1 MTPTLRLACIIT
13 LMLQTVCCQ
22 AQDNDREYWIGRY
35 LSVSYPLEQIQ
46 VTSPYGKRKDP
57 FTGKASNHCGIDLKA
72 KNAEVKAM
80 FDGYIESIG
89 QDNRSGRFVVLRHG
103 DYLISYCHLSQ
114 VTAREGE
121 EILAGDIVGVTGNT
135 GRSTGEHLHIT
146 CRYNGERIDPYTIL
160 LKIQRIRKECQEAL
174 QTDSLPVSSK
184 SSFIEQ
190 YAPIAM
196 EQQQK
201 YGIPA
206 SVTLAQMALESKWG
220 TSKMAVN
227 DHNYFGIKA
236 SRKWL
241 EAGRPYSLYDDDKK
255 NEKFCVFGNVLESIE
270 YHSALLMTDR
280 YKPCRSFPSD
290 DWYHWLVGIKAC
302 GYATSN
308 RYVQECS
315 KIIKSHQL
323 FKYDQFAIKNKNI

>member
-1 MTPTLRLACIIT
+1 MDSKLCLSCIIA
-13 LMLQTVCCQ
+13 MILQTVCCQ
-22 AQDNDREYWIGRY
+22 AQDNDREYWIDRY
-35 LSVSYPLEQIQ
+35 LSVSYPLEQIH

-57 FTGKASNHCGIDLKA
+57 FTGKASHHCGIDLKA
-72 KNAEVKAM
+72 RNEEVKAM
-80 FDGYIESIG
+80 FDGYVESIG
-89 QDNRSGRFVVLRHG
+89 QDSRSGRFIVLRHG
-103 DYLISYCHLSQ
+103 NYLISYCHLSQ
-114 VTAREGE
+114 VSARVGE
-121 EILAGDIVGVTGNT
+121 ELLAGDVVGITGNT

-146 CRYNGERIDPYTIL
+146 CRLNGERIDPYTVL
-160 LKIQRIRKECQEAL
+160 LEIRKIRKECQEAL
-174 QTDSLPVSSK
+174 RSDSLPVPSK
-184 SSFIEQ
+184 QSFIEQ
-190 YAPIAM
+190 YAPIAI

-236 SRKWL
+236 SRRWL

-255 NEKFCVFGNVLESIE
+255 NEKFCVFGDVIESIE
-270 YHSALLMTDR
+270 YHSSLLMSER

-290 DWYHWLVGIKAC
+290 DWYHWLVSIKAC

-308 RYVQECS
+308 RYVQECTR
-315 KIIKSHQL
+315 IIKDYRLYRYDKFVVQQL
-323 FKYDQFAIKNKNI
+323 

>member
-1 MTPTLRLACIIT
+1 MTLKLCLSCIIT
-13 LMLQTVCCQ
+13 MMFQTVCCQ
-22 AQDNDREYWIGRY
+22 AQDNDREYWIDRY
-35 LSVSYPLEQIQ
+35 LSVSYPLEQIH

-57 FTGKASNHCGIDLKA
+57 FTGKASHHCGIDLKA
-72 KNAEVKAM
+72 RNEEVKAM
-80 FDGYIESIG
+80 FDGYVESIG
-89 QDNRSGRFVVLRHG
+89 QDSRSGRYIVLRHG
-103 DYLISYCHLSQ
+103 NYLISYCHLSQ
-114 VTAREGE
+114 VSARVGE
-121 EILAGDIVGVTGNT
+121 ELLAGDVVGITGNT

-146 CRYNGERIDPYTIL
+146 CRLNGERIDPYIVL
-160 LKIQRIRKECQEAL
+160 LEIRKIRKECQEAL
-174 QTDSLPVSSK
+174 RSDTLPVPSK
-184 SSFIEQ
+184 QSFIEQ
-190 YAPIAM
+190 YAPIAI

-236 SRKWL
+236 SRRWL

-255 NEKFCVFGNVLESIE
+255 NEKFCVFGDVIESIE
-270 YHSALLMTDR
+270 YHSSLLMSER

-290 DWYHWLVGIKAC
+290 DWYHWLVSIKAC

-308 RYVQECS
+308 RYVQECTR
-315 KIIKSHQL
+315 IIKDYRLYRYDKFVVQQL
-323 FKYDQFAIKNKNI
+323 

>member
-1 MTPTLRLACIIT
+1 MTLKLCLSCIIT
-13 LMLQTVCCQ
+13 MMFQTVCCQ
-22 AQDNDREYWIGRY
+22 AQDNDREYWIDRY
-35 LSVSYPLEQIQ
+35 LSVSYPLEQIH

-57 FTGKASNHCGIDLKA
+57 FTGKASHHCGIDLKA
-72 KNAEVKAM
+72 RNEEVKAM
-80 FDGYIESIG
+80 FDGYVESIG
-89 QDNRSGRFVVLRHG
+89 QDSRSGRFIVLRHG
-103 DYLISYCHLSQ
+103 NYLISYCHLSQ
-114 VTAREGE
+114 VSVREGE
-121 EILAGDIVGVTGNT
+121 ELLAGDVVGITGNT

-146 CRYNGERIDPYTIL
+146 CRLNGERIDPYTVL
-160 LKIQRIRKECQEAL
+160 LEIRKIRKECQEAL
-174 QTDSLPVSSK
+174 RSDTLPIPSK
-184 SSFIEQ
+184 QSFIEQ
-190 YAPIAM
+190 YAPIAI

-236 SRKWL
+236 SRRWL

-255 NEKFCVFGNVLESIE
+255 NEKFCVFGDVIESIE
-270 YHSALLMTDR
+270 YHSSLLMSER

-290 DWYHWLVGIKAC
+290 DWYHWLVSIKAC

-308 RYVQECS
+308 RYVQECTR
-315 KIIKSHQL
+315 IIKDYRLYRYDKFVVQQL
-323 FKYDQFAIKNKNI
+323 

>member
-1 MTPTLRLACIIT
+1 MTLKLCLSCIIT
-13 LMLQTVCCQ
+13 MMFQTVCCQ
-22 AQDNDREYWIGRY
+22 AQDNDREYWIDRY
-35 LSVSYPLEQIQ
+35 LSVSYPLEQIH

-57 FTGKASNHCGIDLKA
+57 FTGKASHHCGIDLKA
-72 KNAEVKAM
+72 RNEEVKAM
-80 FDGYIESIG
+80 FDGYVESIG
-89 QDNRSGRFVVLRHG
+89 QDSRSGRYIVLRHG
-103 DYLISYCHLSQ
+103 NYLISYCHLSQ
-114 VTAREGE
+114 VSARVGE
-121 EILAGDIVGVTGNT
+121 ELLAGDVVGITGNT

-146 CRYNGERIDPYTIL
+146 CRLNGERIDPYIVL
-160 LKIQRIRKECQEAL
+160 LEIRKIRKECQEAL
-174 QTDSLPVSSK
+174 RSDTLPIPSK
-184 SSFIEQ
+184 QSFIEQ
-190 YAPIAM
+190 YAPIAI

-236 SRKWL
+236 SRRWL

-255 NEKFCVFGNVLESIE
+255 NEKFCVFGDVIESIE
-270 YHSALLMTDR
+270 YHSSLLMSER

-290 DWYHWLVGIKAC
+290 DWYHWLVSIKAC

-308 RYVQECS
+308 RYVQECTR
-315 KIIKSHQL
+315 IIKDYRLYRYDKFVVQQL
-323 FKYDQFAIKNKNI
+323 

>member
-1 MTPTLRLACIIT
+1 MTLKLCLSCIIT
-13 LMLQTVCCQ
+13 MMFQTVCCQ
-22 AQDNDREYWIGRY
+22 AQDNDREYWIDRY
-35 LSVSYPLEQIQ
+35 LSVSYPLEQIH

-57 FTGKASNHCGIDLKA
+57 FTGKASHHCGIDLKA
-72 KNAEVKAM
+72 RNEEVKAM
-80 FDGYIESIG
+80 FDGYVESIG
-89 QDNRSGRFVVLRHG
+89 QDSRSGRYIVLRHG
-103 DYLISYCHLSQ
+103 NYLISYCHLSQ
-114 VTAREGE
+114 VSAREGE
-121 EILAGDIVGVTGNT
+121 ELLAGDVVGITGNT

-146 CRYNGERIDPYTIL
+146 CRLNGERIDPYIVL
-160 LKIQRIRKECQEAL
+160 LEIRKIRKECQDAL
-174 QTDSLPVSSK
+174 RSDTLPIPSK
-184 SSFIEQ
+184 QSFIEQ
-190 YAPIAM
+190 YAPIAI

-236 SRKWL
+236 SRRWL

-255 NEKFCVFGNVLESIE
+255 NEKFCVFGDVIESIE
-270 YHSALLMTDR
+270 YHSSLLMSER

-290 DWYHWLVGIKAC
+290 DWYHWLVSIKAC

-308 RYVQECS
+308 RYVQECTR
-315 KIIKSHQL
+315 IIKDYRLYRYDKFVVQQL
-323 FKYDQFAIKNKNI
+323 

>member
-1 MTPTLRLACIIT
+1 MTLKLCLSCIIT
-13 LMLQTVCCQ
+13 MMFQTVCCQ
-22 AQDNDREYWIGRY
+22 AQDNDREYWIDRY
-35 LSVSYPLEQIQ
+35 LSVSYPLEQIH

-57 FTGKASNHCGIDLKA
+57 FTGKASHHCGIDLKA
-72 KNAEVKAM
+72 RNEEVKAM
-80 FDGYIESIG
+80 FDGYVESIG
-89 QDNRSGRFVVLRHG
+89 QDSRSGGYIVLRHG
-103 DYLISYCHLSQ
+103 NYLISYCHLSQ
-114 VTAREGE
+114 VSAREGE
-121 EILAGDIVGVTGNT
+121 ELLAGDVVGITGNT

-146 CRYNGERIDPYTIL
+146 CRLNGERIDPYIVL
-160 LKIQRIRKECQEAL
+160 LEIRKIRKECQEAL
-174 QTDSLPVSSK
+174 RSDTLPIPSK
-184 SSFIEQ
+184 QSFIEQ
-190 YAPIAM
+190 YAPIAI

-236 SRKWL
+236 SRRWL

-255 NEKFCVFGNVLESIE
+255 NEKFCVFGDVIESIE
-270 YHSALLMTDR
+270 YHSSLLMSER

-290 DWYHWLVGIKAC
+290 DWYHWLVSIKAC

-308 RYVQECS
+308 RYVQECTR
-315 KIIKSHQL
+315 IIKDYRLYRYDKFVVQQL
-323 FKYDQFAIKNKNI
+323 

>member
-1 MTPTLRLACIIT
+1 MTLKLCLSCIIT
-13 LMLQTVCCQ
+13 MMFQTVCCQ
-22 AQDNDREYWIGRY
+22 AQDNDREYWIDRY
-35 LSVSYPLEQIQ
+35 LSVSYPLEQIH

-57 FTGKASNHCGIDLKA
+57 FTGKASHHCGIDLKA
-72 KNAEVKAM
+72 RNEEVKAM
-80 FDGYIESIG
+80 FDGYVESIG
-89 QDNRSGRFVVLRHG
+89 QDSRSGRYIVLRHG
-103 DYLISYCHLSQ
+103 NYLISYCHLSQ
-114 VTAREGE
+114 VSAREGE
-121 EILAGDIVGVTGNT
+121 ELLAGDVVGITGNT

-146 CRYNGERIDPYTIL
+146 CRLNGERIDPYIVL
-160 LKIQRIRKECQEAL
+160 LEIRKIRKECQEAL
-174 QTDSLPVSSK
+174 RSDTLPIPSK
-184 SSFIEQ
+184 QSFIEQ
-190 YAPIAM
+190 YAPIAI

-236 SRKWL
+236 SRRWL

-255 NEKFCVFGNVLESIE
+255 NEKFCVFGDVIESIE
-270 YHSALLMTDR
+270 YHSTLLMSER

-290 DWYHWLVGIKAC
+290 DWYHWLVSIKAC

-308 RYVQECS
+308 RYVQECTR
-315 KIIKSHQL
+315 IIKDYRLYRYDKFVVQQL
-323 FKYDQFAIKNKNI
+323 

>member
-1 MTPTLRLACIIT
+1 MTLKLCLSCIIT
-13 LMLQTVCCQ
+13 MMFQTVCCQ
-22 AQDNDREYWIGRY
+22 AQDNDREYWIDRY
-35 LSVSYPLEQIQ
+35 LSVSYPLEQIH

-57 FTGKASNHCGIDLKA
+57 FTGKASHHCGIDLKA
-72 KNAEVKAM
+72 RNEEVKAM
-80 FDGYIESIG
+80 FDGYVESIG
-89 QDNRSGRFVVLRHG
+89 QDSRSGRYIVLRHG
-103 DYLISYCHLSQ
+103 NYLISYCHLSQ
-114 VTAREGE
+114 VSVREGE
-121 EILAGDIVGVTGNT
+121 ELLAGDVVGITGNT

-146 CRYNGERIDPYTIL
+146 CRLNGERIDPYIVL
-160 LKIQRIRKECQEAL
+160 LEIRKIRKECQEAL
-174 QTDSLPVSSK
+174 RSDTLPIPSK
-184 SSFIEQ
+184 QSFIEQ
-190 YAPIAM
+190 YAPIAI

-236 SRKWL
+236 SRRWL

-255 NEKFCVFGNVLESIE
+255 NEKFCVFGDVIESIE
-270 YHSALLMTDR
+270 YHSSLLMSER

-290 DWYHWLVGIKAC
+290 DWYHWLVSIKAC

-308 RYVQECS
+308 RYVQECTR
-315 KIIKSHQL
+315 IIKDYRLYRYDKFVVQQL
-323 FKYDQFAIKNKNI
+323 

>member
-1 MTPTLRLACIIT
+1 
-13 LMLQTVCCQ
+13 
-22 AQDNDREYWIGRY
+22 
-35 LSVSYPLEQIQ
+35 
-46 VTSPYGKRKDP
+46 
-57 FTGKASNHCGIDLKA
+57 
-72 KNAEVKAM
+72 M
-80 FDGYIESIG
+80 FDGYVESIG
-89 QDNRSGRFVVLRHG
+89 QDSRSGRYIVLRHG
-103 DYLISYCHLSQ
+103 NYLISYCHLSQ
-114 VTAREGE
+114 VSAREGE
-121 EILAGDIVGVTGNT
+121 ELLAGDVVGITGNT

-146 CRYNGERIDPYTIL
+146 CRLNGERIDPYTVL
-160 LKIQRIRKECQEAL
+160 LEIRKIRKECQEAL
-174 QTDSLPVSSK
+174 RSDTLLVPSK
-184 SSFIEQ
+184 QSFIEQ

-236 SRKWL
+236 SRRWL

-255 NEKFCVFGNVLESIE
+255 NEKFCVFGDVLESIE
-270 YHSALLMTDR
+270 YHSTLLMSER

-290 DWYHWLVGIKAC
+290 DWYHWLVSIKSC

-308 RYVQECS
+308 SYVQKCVS
-315 KIIKSHQL
+315 IIKTHQL
-323 FKYDQFAIKNKNI
+323 FRYDQMAAMQN

>member
-1 MTPTLRLACIIT
+1 MTLKLCLSCIIT
-13 LMLQTVCCQ
+13 MMFQTVCCQ
-22 AQDNDREYWIGRY
+22 AQDNDREYWIDRY
-35 LSVSYPLEQIQ
+35 LSVSYPLEQIH

-57 FTGKASNHCGIDLKA
+57 FTGKASHHCGIDLKA
-72 KNAEVKAM
+72 RNEEVKAM
-80 FDGYIESIG
+80 FDGYVESIG
-89 QDNRSGRFVVLRHG
+89 QDSRSGRYIVLRHG
-103 DYLISYCHLSQ
+103 NYLISYCHLSQ
-114 VTAREGE
+114 VSAREGE
-121 EILAGDIVGVTGNT
+121 ELLAGDVVGITGNT

-146 CRYNGERIDPYTIL
+146 CRLNGERIDPYIVL
-160 LKIQRIRKECQEAL
+160 LEIRKIRKECQEAL
-174 QTDSLPVSSK
+174 RSGTLPIPSK
-184 SSFIEQ
+184 QSFIEQ
-190 YAPIAM
+190 YAPIAI

-236 SRKWL
+236 SRRWL

-255 NEKFCVFGNVLESIE
+255 NEKFCVFGDVIESIE
-270 YHSALLMTDR
+270 YHSSLLMSER

-290 DWYHWLVGIKAC
+290 DWYHWLVSIKAC

-308 RYVQECS
+308 RYVQECTR
-315 KIIKSHQL
+315 IIKDYRLYRYDKFVVQQL
-323 FKYDQFAIKNKNI
+323 

>member
-1 MTPTLRLACIIT
+1 MTPKLCLSCIIT
-13 LMLQTVCCQ
+13 MMFQTVCCQ
-22 AQDNDREYWIGRY
+22 AQDNDREYWIDRY

-57 FTGKASNHCGIDLKA
+57 FTGKSSHHCGIDLKA
-72 KNAEVKAM
+72 RNEEVKAM
-80 FDGYIESIG
+80 FDGYVESIG
-89 QDNRSGRFVVLRHG
+89 QDSRSGRYIVLRHG
-103 DYLISYCHLSQ
+103 NYLISYCHLSQ
-114 VTAREGE
+114 VSARVGE
-121 EILAGDIVGVTGNT
+121 ELLAGDVVGITGNT

-146 CRYNGERIDPYTIL
+146 CRLNGES
-160 LKIQRIRKECQEAL
+160 QEAL
-174 QTDSLPVSSK
+174 RSDSLPVPSK
-184 SSFIEQ
+184 QSFIEQ
-190 YAPIAM
+190 YAPIAI

-236 SRKWL
+236 SRRWL
-241 EAGRPYSLYDDDKK
+241 EAGRPYNLYDDDKK
-255 NEKFCVFGNVLESIE
+255 NEKFCVFGDVLESIE
-270 YHSALLMTDR
+270 YHSTLLMSER

-290 DWYHWLVGIKAC
+290 DWYHWLVSIKAC

-308 RYVQECS
+308 SYVQKCVS
-315 KIIKSHQL
+315 IIKTHRL
-323 FKYDQFAIKNKNI
+323 FRYDQMAAMQN

>member
-1 MTPTLRLACIIT
+1 MTLKLCLSCIIT
-13 LMLQTVCCQ
+13 MMFQTVCCQ
-22 AQDNDREYWIGRY
+22 AQDNDREYWIDRY
-35 LSVSYPLEQIQ
+35 LSVSYPLEQIH

-57 FTGKASNHCGIDLKA
+57 FTGKASHHCGIDLKA
-72 KNAEVKAM
+72 RNEEVKAM
-80 FDGYIESIG
+80 FDGYVESIG
-89 QDNRSGRFVVLRHG
+89 QDSRSGRYIVLRHG
-103 DYLISYCHLSQ
+103 NYLISYCHLSQ
-114 VTAREGE
+114 VSAREGE
-121 EILAGDIVGVTGNT
+121 ELLAGDVVGITGNT

-146 CRYNGERIDPYTIL
+146 CRLNGERIDPYTVL
-160 LKIQRIRKECQEAL
+160 LEIRKIRKECQEAL
-174 QTDSLPVSSK
+174 RSDTLLVPSK
-184 SSFIEQ
+184 QSFIEQ
-190 YAPIAM
+190 YAPIAI

-236 SRKWL
+236 SRRWL

-255 NEKFCVFGNVLESIE
+255 NEKFCVFGDVIESIE
-270 YHSALLMTDR
+270 YHSSLLMSER

-290 DWYHWLVGIKAC
+290 DWYHWLVSIKAC

-308 RYVQECS
+308 RYVQECTR
-315 KIIKSHQL
+315 IIKDYRLYRYDKFVVQQL
-323 FKYDQFAIKNKNI
+323 

>member
-1 MTPTLRLACIIT
+1 MTLKLCLSCIIT
-13 LMLQTVCCQ
+13 MMFQTVCCQ
-22 AQDNDREYWIGRY
+22 AQDNDREYWIDRY
-35 LSVSYPLEQIQ
+35 LSVSYPLEQIH

-57 FTGKASNHCGIDLKA
+57 FTGKASHHCGIDLKA
-72 KNAEVKAM
+72 RNEEVKAM
-80 FDGYIESIG
+80 FDGYVESIG
-89 QDNRSGRFVVLRHG
+89 QDSRSGRYIVLRHG
-103 DYLISYCHLSQ
+103 NYLISYCHLSQ
-114 VTAREGE
+114 VSAREGE
-121 EILAGDIVGVTGNT
+121 ELLAGDVVGITGNT

-146 CRYNGERIDPYTIL
+146 CRLNGERIDPYIVL
-160 LKIQRIRKECQEAL
+160 LEIRKIRKECQEAL
-174 QTDSLPVSSK
+174 RSDTLPIPSK
-184 SSFIEQ
+184 QSFIEQ
-190 YAPIAM
+190 YAPIAI

-236 SRKWL
+236 SRRWL

-255 NEKFCVFGNVLESIE
+255 NEKFCVFGDVIESIE
-270 YHSALLMTDR
+270 YHSSLLMSER

-290 DWYHWLVGIKAC
+290 DWYHWLVSIKAC

-308 RYVQECS
+308 RYVQECTR
-315 KIIKSHQL
+315 IIKDYRLYRYDKFVVQQL
-323 FKYDQFAIKNKNI
+323 

>member
-1 MTPTLRLACIIT
+1 MIQKLRLLCIVP
-13 LMLQTVCCQ
+13 LMSQTVCCQ
-22 AQDNDREYWIGRY
+22 AQDNDREYWIDRY
-35 LSVSYPLEQIQ
+35 LSVSYPLEQIH

-57 FTGKASNHCGIDLKA
+57 FTGKASHHCGIDLKA
-72 KNAEVKAM
+72 RNEEVKAM
-80 FDGYIESIG
+80 FDGYVESIG
-89 QDNRSGRFVVLRHG
+89 QDSRSGRYIVLRHG
-103 DYLISYCHLSQ
+103 NYLISYCHLSQ
-114 VTAREGE
+114 VSAREGE
-121 EILAGDIVGVTGNT
+121 ELLAGDVVGITGNT

-146 CRYNGERIDPYTIL
+146 CRLNGERIDPYTVL
-160 LKIQRIRKECQEAL
+160 LEIRKIRKECQEAL
-174 QTDSLPVSSK
+174 RSDTLLVPSK
-184 SSFIEQ
+184 QSFIEQ

-236 SRKWL
+236 SRRWL

-255 NEKFCVFGNVLESIE
+255 NEKFCVFGDVLESIE
-270 YHSALLMTDR
+270 YHSTLLMSER

-290 DWYHWLVGIKAC
+290 DWYHWLVSIKSC

-308 RYVQECS
+308 SYVQKCVS
-315 KIIKSHQL
+315 IIKTHQL
-323 FKYDQFAIKNKNI
+323 FRYDQMAAMQN

>member
-1 MTPTLRLACIIT
+1 MTLKLCLSCIIT
-13 LMLQTVCCQ
+13 MMFQTVCCQ
-22 AQDNDREYWIGRY
+22 AQDNDREYWIDRY
-35 LSVSYPLEQIQ
+35 LSVSYPLEQIH

-57 FTGKASNHCGIDLKA
+57 FTGKASHHCGIDLKA
-72 KNAEVKAM
+72 RNEEVKAM
-80 FDGYIESIG
+80 FDGYVESIG
-89 QDNRSGRFVVLRHG
+89 QDSRSGRYIVLRHG
-103 DYLISYCHLSQ
+103 NYLISYCHLSQ
-114 VTAREGE
+114 VSAREGE
-121 EILAGDIVGVTGNT
+121 ELLAGDVVGITGNT

-146 CRYNGERIDPYTIL
+146 CRLNGERIDPYTVL
-160 LKIQRIRKECQEAL
+160 LEIRKIRKECQEAL
-174 QTDSLPVSSK
+174 RSDTLPIPSK
-184 SSFIEQ
+184 QSFIEQ
-190 YAPIAM
+190 YAPIAI

-236 SRKWL
+236 SRRWL

-255 NEKFCVFGNVLESIE
+255 NEKFCVFGDVLESIE
-270 YHSALLMTDR
+270 YHSTLLMSER

-290 DWYHWLVGIKAC
+290 DWYHWLVSIKAC

-308 RYVQECS
+308 RYVQECTR
-315 KIIKSHQL
+315 IIKDYRLYRYDKIDVQQL
-323 FKYDQFAIKNKNI
+323 

>member
-1 MTPTLRLACIIT
+1 MTLKLCLSCIIT
-13 LMLQTVCCQ
+13 MMFQTVCCQ
-22 AQDNDREYWIGRY
+22 AQDNDREYWIDRY
-35 LSVSYPLEQIQ
+35 LSVSYPLEQIH

-57 FTGKASNHCGIDLKA
+57 FTGKASHHCGIDLKA
-72 KNAEVKAM
+72 RNEEVKAM
-80 FDGYIESIG
+80 FDGYVESIG
-89 QDNRSGRFVVLRHG
+89 QDSRSGRYIVLRHG
-103 DYLISYCHLSQ
+103 NYLISYCHLSQ
-114 VTAREGE
+114 VSAREGE
-121 EILAGDIVGVTGNT
+121 ELLAGDVVGITGNT

-146 CRYNGERIDPYTIL
+146 CRLNGERIDPYTVL
-160 LKIQRIRKECQEAL
+160 LEIRKIRKECQEAL
-174 QTDSLPVSSK
+174 RSDTLPIPSK
-184 SSFIEQ
+184 QSFIEQ
-190 YAPIAM
+190 YAPIAI

-236 SRKWL
+236 SRRWL

-255 NEKFCVFGNVLESIE
+255 NEKFCVFGDVIESIE
-270 YHSALLMTDR
+270 YHSSLLMSER

-290 DWYHWLVGIKAC
+290 DWYHWLVSIKAC

-308 RYVQECS
+308 RYVQECTR
-315 KIIKSHQL
+315 IIKDYRLYRYDKIDVQQL
-323 FKYDQFAIKNKNI
+323 